1 MVNKLAIDGDDTQF
15 EQAFASLVFAKL
27 RGKVPEIFPN
37 LLGFQLVDRTED
49 GDKAFGVMGF
59 SIGNKIALVPAIFR
73 NGEIKATDMLY
84 LPKDDTF
91 FPLDEAWIN
100 ALRGR
105 DPNQVGDADKDSMS
119 QFRASHPDLMSFRR
133 ETLGKYANDW
143 LKPAVPMLAAFLTKR
158 ASFTFR
164 ENIDATV
171 NMQKLAS
178 DPWTAAIGRF
188 DEIVP
193 LDRIMVDNPRSL
205 QLSYDLS
212 NMYPNVKRA
221 FERFYGSD
229 CFQRWVDEAQNR
241 ILEKESSVVDDF
253 DLFDD
258 VTSSFEKDA
267 KPRIYIFEQ
276 TMISGYPE
284 LDVDDLERL
293 KKETILIKD
302 ERSPKNVSTVYSD
315 SMNKQLQTPDA
326 PGIYQVL
333 QWDGKFRRMLVLSA
347 TGSDVRGPG
356 YPCSTSTH
364 RVVVD
369 LEDATPK
376 AYVTDAPIFIDG
388 STPPVS
394 VSEMYDSLPTS
405 RNLSVGSV
413 YVAVTPTLSSTQI
426 FRVLESDGNSHTV
439 ECISPGSSFYGSP
452 TRLILNEEGSP
463 GTMIRRFENTLVV
476 PSNVAIIR
484 VEKSYENDRFGN
496 LDDINRLMYEK
507 TASLKLVNDHND
519 YHLSINGDS
528 RCLTKKGALL
538 SLVGEHGLKEADAR
552 AVLRESENG
561 RSVSYRIM
569 HAPGFGEKSAFANI
583 DFTTLD
589 PSGYENYGPRTS
601 ARVQDRSEDLQVI
614 DSLRESMSDQSAY
627 DPWERYQAEDFRTTS
642 QQISKAMQ
650 TGQREIFDV
659 TALKNMLK
667 TVRPDSLIDVHL
679 DKISA
684 AVDSLARLMLNFY
697 WHSNE
702 FEARYGSQ
710 DIPDI
715 EDGLQ
720 NSFEALGDIA
730 IYLKNKTIETP
741 YEADEFSLE
750 GVIEN

>member
-59 SIGNKIALVPAIFR
+59 SVGNKIALVPAIFR

-105 DPNQVGDADKDSMS
+105 DPNQIGDPSTESDS
-119 QFRASHPDLMSFRR
+119 QFRPSSPDLMSFRR

-143 LKPAVPMLAAFLTKR
+143 IKPAVPMLAAFLTKQ

-171 NMQKLAS
+171 SMQKLAS
-178 DPWTAAIGRF
+178 DPWNAAVGRF

-193 LDRIMVDNPRSL
+193 LDRIMVENPRSL

-212 NMYPNVKRA
+212 RMYPNIKKA

-284 LDVDDLERL
+284 LDTDDLERL

-326 PGIYQVL
+326 PGVYQVL
-333 QWDGKFRRMLVLSA
+333 QWDGKFKRMLVLSA
-347 TGSDVRGPG
+347 TKDKLGPG
-356 YPCSTSTH
+356 ICDDNSQFR
-364 RVVVD
+364 RVVID
-369 LEDATPK
+369 LEEDTPQ
-376 AYVTDAPIFIDG
+376 AYVTESPIFVDG
-388 STPPVS
+388 STPPVP

-405 RNLSVGSV
+405 RELSTGST
-413 YVAVTPTLSSTQI
+413 YVAVTPTLSSTQM
-426 FRVLESDGNSHTV
+426 FRVLEGDGSMYMV
-439 ECISPGSSFYGSP
+439 ECLSPGTSYYGSP
-452 TRLILNEEGSP
+452 MRLILNEEGAP
-463 GTMIRRFENTLVV
+463 GTMIRTLGDTLVV
-476 PSNVAIIR
+476 PANVAIIR
-484 VEKSYENDRFGN
+484 VDKSYDDGNFGS

-507 TASLKLVNDHND
+507 TSSLKLVNDHSD
-519 YHLSINGDS
+519 YHLSVGGES

-569 HAPGFGEKSAFANI
+569 HAPGFGPKVAFANI

-589 PSGYENYGPRTS
+589 PAGYENYGPRTS
-601 ARVQDRSEDLQVI
+601 ARIQDRGEDRQVI
-614 DSLRESMSDQSAY
+614 ESLRDAMSDQSAY
-627 DPWERYQAEDFRTTS
+627 DPWERYQAEDFQTTS

-667 TVRPDSLIDVHL
+667 TVRPESLIDVHL

-702 FEARYGSQ
+702 FESRYGSQ

-720 NSFEALGDIA
+720 NSFETLGDIA
-730 IYLKNKTIETP
+730 IYLKNKTVETP

-750 GVIEN
+750 GIVEN